1 MSTEPTARRLGDE
14 NERCLNC
21 GAGLAL
27 DQRYC
32 LNCGERRAEAR
43 VPFMEIL
50 GSERTTRTREERDL
64 VAAPPAAVGTQ
75 LPTPVAIGIGVGV
88 VILLL
93 GFGTVLGSLLSGS
106 AQQPVVVGQAG
117 TGGPSA
123 AAANELAANKTGPFK
138 DDWPEGKEGYTVQ
151 IQALKKDGTNPEG
164 VAKAKTDT
172 EAKGAAKVGALDS
185 DNYKSLD
192 PGNYV
197 IYSGVYESEKE
208 ADGQLEQVNKKF
220 PDARVIKVS
229 AKESADR
236 ADKGAKGGSG
246 DALKAEG
253 KDKVTDSELL
263 AGKEK
268 AVVSRDQL
276 DNIEKAAGNSK
287 QSAKLP
293 KVIGIEG
300 KPPPKDNKAPG
311 AGSDATTIK

>member
-1 MSTEPTARRLGDE
+1 MSTEPTAPRLGDE

-21 GAGLAL
+21 GAGLAP

-50 GSERTTRTREERDL
+50 GSERATRTREERDL
-64 VAAPPAAVGTQ
+64 VAAPPAVVGTQ

-106 AQQPVVVGQAG
+106 GQQPVVVGQAG

-197 IYSGVYESEKE
+197 IYSGVYESKKE

-229 AKESADR
+229 SKEKSGG
-236 ADKGAKGGSG
+236 ADKGAEGGSG

-253 KDKVTDSELL
+253 KEKVSDAELL

-300 KPPPKDNKAPG
+300 APPPKDNKAPG